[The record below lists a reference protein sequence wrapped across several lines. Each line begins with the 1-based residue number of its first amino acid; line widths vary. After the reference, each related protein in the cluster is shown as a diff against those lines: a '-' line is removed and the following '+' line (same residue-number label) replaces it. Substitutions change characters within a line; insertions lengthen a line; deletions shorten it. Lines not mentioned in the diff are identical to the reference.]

1 MTQALRSV
9 APVASSDNE
18 KADYDQLDDSVV
30 STCSQGGSAVQ
41 DSFMGGEEWTST
53 ILEDLIRMERSG
65 RLQPAGEYSKR
76 RRSNVA
82 VIIVRICFYWFIPL
96 LLSSF
101 ESQLS
106 NKPKQDY

>member
-1 MTQALRSV
+1 LDIFYTHSITARTITKIIGQTSAKFMTQALRSV

-65 RLQPAGEYSKR
+65 RLQPAGEYLSDAGA
-76 RRSNVA
+76 NV
-82 VIIVRICFYWFIPL
+82 VCNYR
-96 LLSSF
+96 
-101 ESQLS
+101 
-106 NKPKQDY
+106 

>member
-1 MTQALRSV
+1 MNIFGHLLHTLYYTARTITKIIGQTSAKFMTQALRSV

-76 RRSNVA
+76 R
-82 VIIVRICFYWFIPL
+82 C
-96 LLSSF
+96 
-101 ESQLS
+101 EQM
-106 NKPKQDY
+106 